1 MIQSNQS
8 LKLIHQCRQFP
19 RLKEVKRV
27 GRHAACRQNPKVW
40 VFEMVDTRR
49 EWEIIFEAFTQAWMT
64 KPEHLHERR
73 SPQVCR

>member
-1 MIQSNQS
+1 MIQSNQP
-8 LKLIHQCRQFP
+8 LKLIRRCRQFP

-27 GRHAACRQNPKVW
+27 GQYAACRQNPKVW

-49 EWEIIFEAFTQAWMT
+49 EWEIILEAFTQAWMT
-64 KPEHLHERR
+64 KPEHLHEGR